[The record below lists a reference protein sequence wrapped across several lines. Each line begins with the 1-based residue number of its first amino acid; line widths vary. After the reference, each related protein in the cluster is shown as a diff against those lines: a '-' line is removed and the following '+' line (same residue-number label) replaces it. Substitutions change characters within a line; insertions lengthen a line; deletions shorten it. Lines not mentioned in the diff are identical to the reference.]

1 MDRLHAALRAD
12 GDYSRVFVANGQAIL
27 VGRSLGKFAME
38 LPSPPFLRIHRS
50 LIVNTDRL
58 REIEM
63 IDRNTMHRRLDG
75 CAEPFVV
82 GRATAARIRKLYPG
96 LPRRTGGADAA
107 RDQV

>member
-1 MDRLHAALRAD
+1 
-12 GDYSRVFVANGQAIL
+12 
-27 VGRSLGKFAME
+27 
-38 LPSPPFLRIHRS
+38 
-50 LIVNTDRL
+50 L

-63 IDRNTMHRRLDG
+63 IDRNTMHLRLDG